1 MRYIRLSIPPVA
13 LLLLLAAAVTGC
25 GGGSDKS
32 ADAPTVPHD
41 HFVRDLSA
49 SEARKIGG
57 TYGLSGQWTLVI
69 GNGVYTLAGPAQP
82 FGGSA
87 LIRGK
92 AITFGPPSLPQAQQQ
107 KLSESQRKRLEL
119 TLQAGQAPCGPAVGE
134 YRFTNTSK
142 TTTTFKV
149 LKDECKPR
157 RVALSRPWT
166 RR

>member
-13 LLLLLAAAVTGC
+13 LLFLLLAAAVTGC
-25 GGGSDKS
+25 GGSDNS
-32 ADAPTVPHD
+32 AEAPSVPHD

-49 SEARKIGG
+49 SEARQIGG
-57 TYGLSGQWTLVI
+57 TYGVSGQWTLVI

-92 AITFGPPSLPQAQQQ
+92 VITFGPPSLPQTQQ
-107 KLSESQRKRLEL
+107 KDLSESQRKRIEL
-119 TLQAGQAPCGPAVGE
+119 TLQANRAPCGAAVGS
-134 YRFTNTSK
+134 YRFSNVTK
-142 TTTTFKV
+142 TRTVFKPV
-149 LKDECKPR
+149 KDDCKAR
-157 RVALSRPWT
+157 RVAVSHAWD